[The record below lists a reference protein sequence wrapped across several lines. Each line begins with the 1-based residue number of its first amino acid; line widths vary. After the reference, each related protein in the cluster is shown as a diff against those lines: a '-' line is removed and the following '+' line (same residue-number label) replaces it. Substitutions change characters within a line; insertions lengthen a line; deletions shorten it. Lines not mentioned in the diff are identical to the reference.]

1 MQEKLTFLN
10 HNRGKSFWQ
19 NYRTIFKPEES
30 PIGPLKKANG
40 ALAITE
46 TEIAEEL
53 QETFFEGRH
62 LQEQVFDQEHFATVS
77 VTAKILGTDVEN
89 VHLDDKITMPD
100 LEKEIKNLPRSTAF
114 DTENIDVSMLKH
126 FGPKMMQSLLN
137 FFNDCY
143 RSANWP
149 WKTSNVIFI

>member
-10 HNRGKSFWQ
+10 QNRGKSLWQ

-46 TEIAEEL
+46 TKIAREL
-53 QETFFEGRH
+53 QQAFFEGRH

-77 VTAKILGTDVEN
+77 VTANNLGTDVEN
-89 VHLDDKITMPD
+89 VHL
-100 LEKEIKNLPRSTAF
+100 EEIKYLPRSTAF
-114 DTENIDVSMLKH
+114 DIDNIHVSMLKH

-143 RSANWP
+143 PGKHRR
-149 WKTSNVIFI
+149 

>member
-1 MQEKLTFLN
+1 MDFKKLLAEKASEWMQEKLTFLN

-53 QETFFEGRH
+53 QQTFFEGRH
-62 LQEQVFDQEHFATVS
+62 LQEQVFDTEAKPCFANTCELMKKPNKQYH
-77 VTAKILGTDVEN
+77 T
-89 VHLDDKITMPD
+89 
-100 LEKEIKNLPRSTAF
+100 KNQ
-114 DTENIDVSMLKH
+114 
-126 FGPKMMQSLLN
+126 G
-137 FFNDCY
+137 
-143 RSANWP
+143 
-149 WKTSNVIFI
+149 